1 MNVLNTRYNFWLA
14 KSKIN
19 SQGKVPIYMRIT
31 VGAERAEIS
40 TGIYINIKNWDEK
53 RQTIKGKDIDVDINN
68 AKLDQLIKSFKSSVK
83 ELIDNEV
90 EYTSET
96 LKNKILGKD
105 VIYKSLIPIF
115 ESHIKKMEELEGK
128 DYAPS
133 TIKRYKTTLTHVQ
146 EFIKY
151 KHKQTDVLLSHL
163 NLSFVNELEHY
174 FKTVKNCNHNS
185 SVKYI
190 KNLRSVINQA
200 VANGFIEKDP
210 FANYKAKIKPV
221 EMEFLNEAEIAKIE
235 EKQFDIV
242 RMENIK
248 KIFLFQIYTGL
259 AYVDIENLRKSN
271 IVEVQGKKWINTSRT
286 KTNIPVRL
294 PLIKKAL
301 ELIDLTIPGDKIF
314 NVPSNQKFN
323 SYLKELGAIC
333 GINKNLCTHMAR
345 RTFATTITLLNG
357 VSIDAVSKMLGHT
370 KISTTQIY
378 AKVVDEKIL
387 KEMEKIDE

>member
-1 MNVLNTRYNFWLA
+1 MNVLNTKYNFWLA

-19 SQGKVPIYMRIT
+19 SFGKVPIYMRIT
-31 VGAERAEIS
+31 VGTERTEIS
-40 TGIYINIKNWDEK
+40 TGIYINIKNWDDK
-53 RQTIKGKDIDVDINN
+53 RQSIKGKDIDVDINN
-68 AKLDQLIKSFKSSVK
+68 AKLDTLVKSFKLSVK

-90 EYTSET
+90 DYTSES

-105 VIYKSLIPIF
+105 VVYKSLIPIF
-115 ESHIKKMEELEGK
+115 ESHLKKMEELEGK
-128 DYAPS
+128 DYASS
-133 TIKRYKTTLTHVQ
+133 TVKRYKTTLTHVQ

-151 KHKQTDVLLSHL
+151 KFKQNDVLLSHL

-235 EKQFDIV
+235 EKQFDIA

-301 ELIDLTIPGDKIF
+301 ELIDLTISGDKIF

-323 SYLKELGAIC
+323 SYLKELGTIC

-378 AKVVDEKIL
+378 AKVVDEKLL